1 MNHMKLNI
9 SKELA
14 ISAGVGVLIGILVL
28 SYASNNNFNRLGTI
42 ESSSPVYDLA
52 QKILSARNSDA
63 IDNKGLANSLASK
76 VMAAYK
82 ALGNDDS
89 DTAIAALQ
97 DFVSHANDQ
106 SGKHITIEVAS
117 ELITEAEAVI
127 DALEDITPV
136 ECDPMCIRDL
146 CGDFPAEFKP
156 QCEIDACSPGGDCY
170 PQ

>member
-1 MNHMKLNI
+1 MKQSI

-42 ESSSPVYDLA
+42 ESDSPVYDLA

-82 ALGNDDS
+82 ALRNDDS
-89 DTAIAALQ
+89 DTAIAALH
-97 DFVSHANDQ
+97 DLISHAKDQ
-106 SGKHITIEVAS
+106 SGKHITVEVAS

-136 ECDPMCIRDL
+136 ECDPMCISEL
-146 CGDFPAEFKP
+146 CGELPPQLKP
-156 QCEIDACSPGGDCY
+156 QCEIDACSPGGACY
-170 PQ
+170 P